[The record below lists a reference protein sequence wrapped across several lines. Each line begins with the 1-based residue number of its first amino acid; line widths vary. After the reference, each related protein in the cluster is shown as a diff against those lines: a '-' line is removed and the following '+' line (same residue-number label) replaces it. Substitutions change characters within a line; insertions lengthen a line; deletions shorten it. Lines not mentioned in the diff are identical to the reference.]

1 MSNIELQT
9 VKFRRSGLSHNSNE
23 PVISD
28 DEFPLKPESMC
39 HFEADC
45 VASHIINRQRIGK
58 GDGIENP
65 GLEEV
70 WQQEIQRRKQLN
82 VSIGS
87 KTLTQV
93 RSDTDQTET
102 HYKFEK
108 MILVK
113 MSDLIDKPVDID
125 MINEL
130 PPNDDLHTKSESNK
144 VMEPVHYP
152 AESLEGTQLFNAVD
166 VSVHLPDSFGT
177 SDSIRKS
184 LEETLVGDADDTIA
198 DADDTIVDQNVA
210 LNCSFSLHY
219 SQVHCKLISC
229 LGFVKYV
236 N

>member
-1 MSNIELQT
+1 MSNIDLQT
-9 VKFRRSGLSHNSNE
+9 VKFRRSGLSQNSNE
-23 PVISD
+23 PVIDD

-45 VASHIINRQRIGK
+45 IASHIINRQRIGK

-70 WQQEIQRRKQLN
+70 WQQERERRKQLN

-87 KTLTQV
+87 KTLTQG

-113 MSDLIDKPVDID
+113 ISDLIDKPVDID
-125 MINEL
+125 MDNKLKPKEDLNIKNEAKKL
-130 PPNDDLHTKSESNK
+130 NEQ
-144 VMEPVHYP
+144 VHYP

-166 VSVHLPDSFGT
+166 VSVHLPDTFGT
-177 SDSIRKS
+177 NDRIRKS
-184 LEETLVGDADDTIA
+184 LDETLVGDADDTI
-198 DADDTIVDQNVA
+198 VDENVA

-219 SQVHCKLISC
+219 SQVHCKC
-229 LGFVKYV
+229 
-236 N
+236 

>member
-1 MSNIELQT
+1 MSNIDLQT
-9 VKFRRSGLSHNSNE
+9 VKFRRSGLSQSSNE
-23 PVISD
+23 PVTND
-28 DEFPLKPESMC
+28 DEFALKPESMC

-45 VASHIINRQRIGK
+45 SASHIINRQRIGK

-82 VSIGS
+82 VSISS

-93 RSDTDQTET
+93 RSDADQTET

-108 MILVK
+108 MILLK

-125 MINEL
+125 VINEL
-130 PPNDDLHTKSESNK
+130 KPNDDLDIKSESNK
-144 VMEPVHYP
+144 LKEPVHYP
-152 AESLEGTQLFNAVD
+152 AESLEGTRLFNAVD
-166 VSVHLPDSFGT
+166 VSMHLPDSFRT

-184 LEETLVGDADDTIA
+184 LEETLVGDADDTI
-198 DADDTIVDQNVA
+198 VDENVA

-219 SQVHCKLISC
+219 SQVHCKLIEI
-229 LGFVKYV
+229 
-236 N
+236 